1 MELSLVTYRISK
13 IKHKLDGYIGAQPLR
28 NDDGKV
34 TALTVW
40 RWEEKRDMNIDVFE
54 LVPDNDKPRKDCY
67 DCLGCS
73 HLVALNV
80 DSKHNASIE
89 CDIDSEDIEL

>member
-34 TALTVW
+34 TAPTIW
-40 RWEEKRDMNIDVFE
+40 RWEEEIADNLKESGIEVEDVHVISFQKLDDVVID
-54 LVPDNDKPRKDCY
+54 K
-67 DCLGCS
+67 
-73 HLVALNV
+73 H
-80 DSKHNASIE
+80 SKG
-89 CDIDSEDIEL
+89 

>member
-34 TALTVW
+34 TALTIW
-40 RWEEKRDMNIDVFE
+40 RWEEEIADNLKESGIEVEDVISFQKLDDVVID
-54 LVPDNDKPRKDCY
+54 K
-67 DCLGCS
+67 
-73 HLVALNV
+73 H
-80 DSKHNASIE
+80 SKG
-89 CDIDSEDIEL
+89 

>member
-34 TALTVW
+34 TALTIW
-40 RWEEKRDMNIDVFE
+40 RWEEEIAYNLNESGIGVEDVHVISFQK
-54 LVPDNDKPRKDCY
+54 LDDVVVDKHIK
-67 DCLGCS
+67 
-73 HLVALNV
+73 
-80 DSKHNASIE
+80 E
-89 CDIDSEDIEL
+89 

>member
-40 RWEEKRDMNIDVFE
+40 R
-54 LVPDNDKPRKDCY
+54 
-67 DCLGCS
+67 
-73 HLVALNV
+73 
-80 DSKHNASIE
+80 
-89 CDIDSEDIEL
+89 